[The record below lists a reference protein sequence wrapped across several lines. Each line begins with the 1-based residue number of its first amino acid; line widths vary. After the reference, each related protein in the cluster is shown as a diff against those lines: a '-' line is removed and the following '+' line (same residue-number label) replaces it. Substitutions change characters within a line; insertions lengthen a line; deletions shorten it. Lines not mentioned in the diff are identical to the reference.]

1 MYLGIT
7 LNRLGDFES
16 SCQAFERAIELEKN
30 DCMIYLNFAIVLYN
44 NGKKSEAR
52 VQFLK
57 SEEAF
62 AKIDDEDKEQDMLD
76 QREVLAGLL
85 GIQLENHQDQNNNNS
100 DSDY

>member
-7 LNRLGDFES
+7 LNRLGDFDS
-16 SCQAFERAIELEKN
+16 SCQAFERAMELEKN

-44 NGKKSEAR
+44 NGKKSEAK
-52 VQFLK
+52 VQFLR

-62 AKIDDEDKEQDMLD
+62 AKIDDDDKEQDLLD

-85 GIQLENHQDQNNNNS
+85 DIKLESQTKQNNNDS